1 MHCEAFTRNGNMSI
15 AIKDAAQLAYPIAE
29 SLVTA
34 LVLIL
39 RACRDA
45 HKHNVFNLL
54 TAYLDKVCSRHL
66 CHFLK
71 SVVTCILE
79 SPYQLACFHCIL
91 TNVANPYGKILQ
103 EEIHTLAKL
112 FFDTLVYYLC
122 HSLGIFISLFS
133 EPFGLSEGYFS
144 ATQRSWKA
152 LRQIGREKYTLYG
165 TYRGRFFGSIHRCPI

>member
-1 MHCEAFTRNGNMSI
+1 MYCEAFTRNGNMSI
-15 AIKDAAQLAYPIAE
+15 AIKDATQLAYPIAK

-34 LVLIL
+34 LILVL

-103 EEIHTLAKL
+103 EEIHPLAKL

-122 HSLGIFISLFS
+122 HSLGIFYFPLFGAFRLVRGIFFRHAKELES
-133 EPFGLSEGYFS
+133 IKTNRKRKIHSIWHI
-144 ATQRSWKA
+144 QRKIF
-152 LRQIGREKYTLYG
+152 RK
-165 TYRGRFFGSIHRCPI
+165 HP